1 MPELPEVEVVRKSLN
16 NLICGL
22 TINKVDIFNDKLRY
36 KITKKLKKVLKNQK
50 IISIKRRA
58 KFLLIQFN
66 NKKTLLIHLGMTGK
80 IFILNRI
87 GSSNIFALKKS

>member
-36 KITKKLKKVLKNQK
+36 KITKTLK
-50 IISIKRRA
+50 
-58 KFLLIQFN
+58 
-66 NKKTLLIHLGMTGK
+66 
-80 IFILNRI
+80 
-87 GSSNIFALKKS
+87 